1 MNRRG
6 MALGLVLWAIVI
18 GSAVLAVAVFIGALE
33 RRAAGTGRHLERA
46 MTRAETRLSDALVG
60 WSPGLLGRRL
70 LHPFDSLVVGNL
82 DPSWRGVIRRLNR
95 GLFLVSVQ
103 AEDPSSSSM
112 ATVATL
118 SRLGWILRV
127 RPIVLAP
134 IAAFR
139 TGSAVLGVGSKLSG
153 RDSVP
158 AGWTDCAVDT
168 SIAGV
173 AAGSLDQE
181 GATVIEG
188 SPPILITP
196 ADTGF
201 PADLRPAFDQLASQA
216 TVGLPAGDWTPG
228 PSINGSDC
236 DVSDSRNWGD
246 PTGPGAP
253 CGDYWPIIHVL
264 GDLRLRSGTGH
275 GILLVDGN
283 LEIDGPFRFD
293 GVVMTLGK
301 LDTDASGG
309 PIDVNGVISSAR
321 SGAPGDGLSGIRVT
335 YSKCMLLNSL
345 QTSGTLVPLRSRAWK
360 QLF

>member
-18 GSAVLAVAVFIGALE
+18 GSALLAVAVFIGALE
-33 RRAAGTGRHLERA
+33 RRAAATGRHLERA

-70 LHPFDSLVVGNL
+70 LHPFDSIVVGNL

-95 GLFLVSVQ
+95 GLFLVTVQ
-103 AEDPSSSSM
+103 AEDPSASSM

-127 RPIVLAP
+127 RPVVLAP
-134 IAAFR
+134 IAALQ
-139 TGSAVLGVGSKLSG
+139 TGTAVLGAGSRLSG

-168 SIAGV
+168 SIAGI

-188 SPPILITP
+188 SPPTLVTP

-201 PADLRPAFDQLASQA
+201 PAAVRPAFDQLTSQA
-216 TVGLPAGDWTPG
+216 TVVLPSGEWTPA
-228 PSINGSDC
+228 PSVTGLDC

-246 PTGPGAP
+246 PAGPGAP
-253 CGDYWPIIHVL
+253 CGDYWPIVHVP
-264 GDLRLRSGTGH
+264 GDLRLRSGIGH

-283 LEIDGPFRFD
+283 LQIDGPFRFD

-301 LDTDASGG
+301 LEADASGG
-309 PIDVNGVISSAR
+309 SIDVNGMIASAA
-321 SGAPGDGLSGIRVT
+321 SGMAGHGLSGIRIT
-335 YSKCMLLNSL
+335 YSKCMLFNSL
-345 QTSGTLVPLRSRAWK
+345 QTSGTLIPLRSRAWK